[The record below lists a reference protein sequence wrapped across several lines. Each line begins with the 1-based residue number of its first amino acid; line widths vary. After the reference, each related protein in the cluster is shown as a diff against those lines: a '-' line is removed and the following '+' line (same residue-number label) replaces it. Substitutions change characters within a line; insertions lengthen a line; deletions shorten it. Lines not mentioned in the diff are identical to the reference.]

1 MSNLSDTFKTLGPAR
16 LGMLGGVFVAL
27 IAFFIFV
34 STQVSK
40 QNLALLYSDLST
52 IDSSAVAAKL
62 EEDNITYEVSPD
74 GTKVMVSENDI
85 GRARMLLA
93 EAGLPNGGSLG
104 YELFD
109 KQGSFGTTSFVQN
122 INKQRALQGE
132 LARTISS
139 LEPIRAATVNIVL
152 PERELFSRE
161 STTSTA
167 SVTLKLNNGLRLN
180 DKQILGIQNLVAN
193 AVPGLARSAVTI
205 LDSRANVLA
214 SGDEEADNMFG
225 AGGSMRAEELRI
237 GHEKRLQKAVEDILG
252 RVVGSNKVRA
262 QVRVDLD
269 FDRITTNSEIYD
281 PEGQVVRST
290 QTVSEENKERQSQAD
305 NVSVENNLPGLGT
318 GLNLN
323 EEPAVENNRAEEVTN
338 YEISKTVQS
347 VIRESGEIKK
357 LSVAVIVDGTYT
369 TDKDGNR
376 TYNARS
382 EEQMDQIAALVKTAV
397 GLDSDRGDTLE
408 VVNMPFAEIEV
419 EEIADDTRLF
429 GIEKSELLQSVETFM
444 VIIMGLLVL
453 LLVIKPM
460 LSHMLTSMHSDED
473 DTDPIE
479 ALLEAQKKPALA
491 APVPDEMTEAR
502 KGEESLIDM
511 QTVEG
516 KVKESTIKKVGDI
529 VTSHPNETVSVIRNW
544 MSQE

>member
-1 MSNLSDTFKTLGPAR
+1 MSNLSDTFKTLGPTR

-62 EEDNITYEVSPD
+62 EEDKITYEVSPD

-305 NVSVENNLPGLGT
+305 NVSVENNLPGLGV

>member
-1 MSNLSDTFKTLGPAR
+1 MSSFSDTLKTLGPAR
-16 LGMLGGVFVAL
+16 IAMLGGVFISL
-27 IAFFIFV
+27 IVFFIFV
-34 STQVSK
+34 STQVAK
-40 QNLALLYSDLST
+40 PNLSLLYADLST

-62 EEDNITYEVSPD
+62 EEDNIVYQVSPD
-74 GTKVMVSENDI
+74 GSRVMVSETDI

-93 EAGLPNGGSLG
+93 QAGLPNGGSLG

-109 KQGSFGTTSFVQN
+109 KQSSFGTTSFVQN

-139 LEPIRAATVNIVL
+139 LDPIRSATVNIVL

-161 STTSTA
+161 STQASA
-167 SVTLKLNNGLRLN
+167 SVTLVMKQGMRLS
-180 DKQILGIQNLVAN
+180 DKQIYGIQNLVAN
-193 AVPGLARSAVTI
+193 AVPGLNSRSVTI
-205 LDSRANVLA
+205 VDSQANILA
-214 SGDEEADNMFG
+214 SGDEDADSLYG

-252 RVVGSNKVRA
+252 RVVGPNKVRA

-290 QTVSEENKERQSQAD
+290 QSVSEENRERQSQSNA
-305 NVSVENNLPGLGT
+305 VTVENNLPGLANG
-318 GLNLN
+318 GLDLD
-323 EEPAVENNRAEEVTN
+323 EAPAVENNRAEEVTN
-338 YEISKTVQS
+338 YEISKTIQS
-347 VIRESGEIKK
+347 VVRESGEIKK

-369 TDKDGNR
+369 TDSEGNR
-376 TYNARS
+376 SYAPRS
-382 EEQMDQIAALVKTAV
+382 DEQMDQIAAIVRSAV

-408 VVNMPFAEIEV
+408 VINMPFAEVEV
-419 EEIADDTRLF
+419 EESVDDSRIF
-429 GIEKSELLQSVETFM
+429 GVEKSKILETVEMLM

-460 LSHMLTSMHSDED
+460 LSHMLATMSSEEDEI
-473 DTDPIE
+473 DPVE
-479 ALLEAQKKPALA
+479 ALLEAQKNPALA
-491 APVPDEMTEAR
+491 APKA
-502 KGEESLIDM
+502 EETASKEEDSLLDM
-511 QTVEG
+511 QAVEG
-516 KVKESTIKKVGDI
+516 KVKASTVKKVGDI
-529 VTSHPNETVSVIRNW
+529 VTTHPNETVSVIRNW